1 MEIDGILLIDKE
13 PGWTSHDVVARAR
26 RLTGQRKIGH
36 TGTLDPLATGLLVLC
51 LGRATRLVEYMTRH
65 DKRYEGTIALGSR
78 TATDDAE
85 GDVLETRPAPDLGK
99 GQLRELESRFTGNL
113 MQRPPAY
120 SAVKVGGQR
129 AYAVARRGG
138 SPAPAERPVIVHS
151 LVLEQTTPGQLLI
164 RVHCGPGTYVRSLAR
179 DIGETLGCGA
189 HLAALRRTAS
199 GTFRVEDAIALG
211 RLAEVAAAG
220 QLDES
225 LLPPDEGM
233 TDSGAAILTVERGR
247 RLCHGISLEPAVAAT
262 RPASIARAYTTDG
275 TFLGVASVE
284 ASGQIQPRKMFQT

>member
-1 MEIDGILLIDKE
+1 MEIDGILLVDKE
-13 PGWTSHDVVARAR
+13 PCWTSHDVVAKAR

-138 SPAPAERPVIVHS
+138 SPAPVERPVIVHS

-199 GTFRVEDAIALG
+199 GTFRVEDAITLG

-247 RLCHGISLEPAVAAT
+247 WLCHGISLEPAVPAT